1 MNHQEFMF
9 VLGGAGNLNSP
20 MFDKLV
26 IDKAITQAELASTRE
41 GLKDVVNTLKYTP
54 SNKIE
59 ALVAEYG
66 SELTKHFRK
75 FAEETSTK
83 SNFLAAFHDAQI
95 MLGFLT
101 SILVKAGIRETHK
114 A

>member
-66 SELTKHFRK
+66 SELAKHFRK
-75 FAEETSTK
+75 FSEETSTK

-101 SILVKAGIRETHK
+101 SILAKARIRETHK